1 MPWVQ
6 MMPVKIAESSDSE
19 SGIETDESSNS
30 ELSEDYK
37 NQRRKKVKADV
48 KYYVIKLYFQPKFK
62 SLAFNFLNFLLYLHA
77 FSKINKI

>member
-6 MMPVKIAESSDSE
+6 MMPVKTAESSDSE
-19 SGIETDESSNS
+19 SGIETDESGNS

-62 SLAFNFLNFLLYLHA
+62 SLAFNCLKFFMILARF
-77 FSKINKI
+77 